1 LLWVAQG
8 EYVSNCA
15 SESTKGF
22 YFGHFWALYMSAQ
35 IFGNL
40 TGALLISKTSGIWFF
55 LIMGIIMMF
64 PVFGFLLL

>member
-1 LLWVAQG
+1 
-8 EYVSNCA
+8 
-15 SESTKGF
+15 
-22 YFGHFWALYMSAQ
+22 MSAQ

-64 PVFGFLLL
+64 PVFGFLLLKKPQITSNP